1 MTAAKIYDA
10 SNPIHH
16 NTPAATFVIK
26 NPGVPA
32 TPAQIS
38 FLESLVAK
46 RDHELCPKVAFV
58 LASNAAT
65 KGKAS
70 EWITALKAAPFKL
83 TATFEDVAADMK
95 AGNAVTEELPTP
107 EFGYY
112 QAGEN
117 LFHFEMMPLY
127 KGGSKMTPKLFKLI
141 KGQVYSPK
149 AGKVVPKGKWA
160 YAGGA
165 LDGKKKLAGAT
176 KISVAQAGKLGLSYG
191 FCIRC
196 GRYLS
201 DPVSVANGIGPVCA
215 TYAGWM

>member
-1 MTAAKIYDA
+1 MTA
-10 SNPIHH
+10 
-16 NTPAATFVIK
+16 TFIIK
-26 NPGVPA
+26 NPAEPA
-32 TPAQIS
+32 TPAQVS
-38 FLESLVAK
+38 FLEGQIAK

-58 LASNAAT
+58 LASHAAT

-70 EWITALKAAPFKL
+70 EWITTLKTAPFKS
-83 TATFEDVAADMK
+83 TQTFADKAADMK
-95 AGNAVTEELPTP
+95 AGIAVIEELPTP

-117 LFHFEMMPLY
+117 LFHFEMMPAY
-127 KGGSKMTPKLFKLI
+127 KGSSKMAPKLFKLI

-149 AGKVVPKGKWA
+149 AGKVVPKGKWQF
-160 YAGGA
+160 AGGA

-201 DPVSVANGIGPVCA
+201 DPVSVANGIGPVCQS
-215 TYAGWM
+215 YAGWM